1 MIVRNC
7 NKVFPYEYQRVL
19 KQLEEAA
26 TSQDQ
31 PIVNGNSQ
39 TDSSR
44 VKDIEETVADTEV
57 EQKKLDKIR

>member
-19 KQLEEAA
+19 KQLEET

-44 VKDIEETVADTEV
+44 VKDIEEAVADTEV

>member
-1 MIVRNC
+1 MIVRNF

-19 KQLEEAA
+19 KQLEET

-44 VKDIEETVADTEV
+44 VKDIEEAVADTEV